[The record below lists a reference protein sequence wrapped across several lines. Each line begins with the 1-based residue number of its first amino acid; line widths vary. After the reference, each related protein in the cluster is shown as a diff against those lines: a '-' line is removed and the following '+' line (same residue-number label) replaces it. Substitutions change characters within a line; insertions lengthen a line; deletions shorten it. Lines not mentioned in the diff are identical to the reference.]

1 MFAGAQNGGH
11 FLFRLK
17 RFRLEIPAPSR
28 NLERTQ
34 PRNGQ
39 SREIPSTDSG
49 ISNVLIG
56 LQADEYAFTGDTFLL
71 VFPSQRE
78 TICDDGVHD
87 TRFDPKDSQASADLP
102 HQHLVRSVA

>member
-1 MFAGAQNGGH
+1 MHTEHHWAVFA
-11 FLFRLK
+11 
-17 RFRLEIPAPSR
+17 
-28 NLERTQ
+28 
-34 PRNGQ
+34 
-39 SREIPSTDSG
+39 
-49 ISNVLIG
+49 
-56 LQADEYAFTGDTFLL
+56 GDTFLL